1 MPNCYSC
8 DGDVSESHA
17 FCPHCGVDDPNL
29 TDPVCPSCDQDIE
42 SGWVRCPH
50 CGEGLQT
57 EQDGFADQIAQP
69 TPVVGGMVTP
79 DMTPSVGMGVPGVVA
94 PMGVATPSM
103 VAPMGA
109 GMPGVAMPMGGSY
122 GRPLS
127 AMPFMGALKTC
138 FKDKYFDFSGRAS
151 RSEFWW
157 CYLGIGL
164 LQMGIGVLWFIS
176 MLIAMSVQMEPD
188 IFFMCSLCGMMPI
201 YIGVTIPY
209 LAASVRRLHDV
220 GYSGWWMLIGF
231 VPFGG
236 IILLVWFC
244 TDGEPHHNLYGAVP
258 TNIRVTPTTGLIYR
272 NF

>member
-201 YIGVTIPY
+201 YIGMGIPY